1 MSGRIWRLEWRV
13 ALARRR
19 RLALSAAVPVLLL
32 LPVAASGAA
41 PAHRATVYALFV
53 VFFGLFGSAA
63 PMVRDGRRGWV
74 ERLLL
79 TGYGARPW
87 LLERTAAHA
96 ALDALELAPALAG
109 VMWLEG
115 ASPVGGAAAVGAVL
129 LALLAANLLGVLT
142 GAAVRS
148 LGEAALA
155 CATVGLVALHL
166 AGAFRPPAAGTWQEA
181 AAAVSPFLPAVE
193 ATRALAVGGAGGGA
207 AVSVGSLSA
216 AGWGLPAA
224 ATALLLAGAWAGAP
238 RVAERLTGDTTEL

>member
-1 MSGRIWRLEWRV
+1 MRGEVWRLEWRV
-13 ALARRR
+13 AVARRR

-63 PMVRDGRRGWV
+63 PVVRDGRRGWV
-74 ERLLL
+74 ERVLL

-115 ASPVGGAAAVGAVL
+115 ASPGAGAAAGAVL

-148 LGEAALA
+148 LGEAALV
-155 CATVGLVALHL
+155 CAAVGLVALHL

-181 AAAVSPFLPAVE
+181 AAAVNPFLPAVE
-193 ATRALAVGGAGGGA
+193 ATRALAGGGVGGGA
-207 AVSVGSLSA
+207 AASAGSLSA
-216 AGWGLPAA
+216 AGWALPAA
-224 ATALLLAGAWAGAP
+224 ATALLFAGAWAGAP
-238 RVAERLTGDTTEL
+238 RVAERLTGDATEL